1 MNKKKQVEKK
11 KAKMEQMMKSVDGE
25 TSEEEEEECQDATNE
40 EKCRHRDKS
49 KRKMPRCNR

>member
-1 MNKKKQVEKK
+1 
-11 KAKMEQMMKSVDGE
+11 MMKSVDGE

-49 KRKMPRCNR
+49 KRKMPRCNRWGRVHM